1 MSSSKKA
8 KKTNL
13 AAQDAMS
20 MEDLRGKWTRYIEP
34 GETAFIGRDVSLHVV
49 MKNLGPGL
57 VAIPIG
63 PRGDLEKL
71 IAGTLLVRVIIGDI
85 TIHCMEDKP
94 ALVAM
99 EFFPWS
105 RR

>member
-1 MSSSKKA
+1 MTSSKKA

-13 AAQDAMS
+13 AARDAMS
-20 MEDLRGKWTRYIEP
+20 VEDLRGKWTRYIES

-49 MKNLGPGL
+49 MKNLGPGM

-85 TIHCMEDKP
+85 IVQSMEDKP
-94 ALVAM
+94 ALVALD
-99 EFFPWS
+99 FIPWS

>member
-1 MSSSKKA
+1 
-8 KKTNL
+8 
-13 AAQDAMS
+13 

-34 GETAFIGRDVSLHVV
+34 RETAFIGRDVSLHVV
-49 MKNLGPGL
+49 MKNLGPGM
-57 VAIPIG
+57 VTIPIG
-63 PRGDLEKL
+63 HRGDLEKL
-71 IAGTLLVRVIIGDI
+71 IAGTLLVRVIIISGDI
-85 TIHCMEDKP
+85 TIQSMEDKP